1 MTTREY
7 AEQLKRDVER
17 TFASDHGLRT
27 MQFLEQ
33 ICFFYLPTH
42 AETTDKML
50 INDGKREVVLTLKT
64 IMRWPVDKI
73 EEEIINQLGGE

>member
-1 MTTREY
+1 MTPREY

-17 TFASDHGLRT
+17 TFSSDHGLRT

-33 ICFFYLPTH
+33 ICFFHTATFDSDPNR
-42 AETTDKML
+42 MM

-64 IMRWPVDKI
+64 ILRWPVDKI
-73 EEEIINQLGGE
+73 EKEIVKQMQQ